1 MTVASAHCWFNG
13 QIRPR
18 EESAPSI
25 ASISFHLGTGVFDGL
40 IAYWNNDHYYLHRI
54 EEHLVRFL
62 AGSAR
67 MGLQVSW
74 SVEELVR
81 AIENLLQ
88 HEPQGTQYVRPI
100 AFRGGPELWITGS
113 EGRPVDVS
121 IFTVRMKR
129 DDDSV
134 IRCQLSA
141 VERLSGRSVPAQTK
155 VSGAYVNS
163 HYARRMAEQA
173 GFQDGL
179 MFDRQGCLAEASAAN
194 VFLIRDGALYTPL
207 LNEDVFPGI
216 TRGVVIELAARRG
229 IEVLERN
236 IRKQD
241 IPQFEGAFL
250 CSTLMELRAISQL
263 DEVALGTAQL
273 PLYRGVLEEFRR
285 LTHEAPSHSLGHE
298 GRLGPHRA

>member
-1 MTVASAHCWFNG
+1 MTVASTHCWFNG
-13 QIRPR
+13 EICPR
-18 EESAPSI
+18 EQSAPSI

-40 IAYWNNDHYYLHRI
+40 IAYWNRDHYYLHRA
-54 EEHLVRFL
+54 EEHLIRFR

-67 MGLQVSW
+67 MGLHVPW
-74 SVEELVR
+74 SVDQLMH
-81 AIENLLQ
+81 AIEALLE
-88 HEPQGTQYVRPI
+88 HEPKGTQYVRPI

-129 DDDSV
+129 DDDSS

-141 VERLSGRSVPAQTK
+141 VERISARSVPAQTK

-179 MFDRQGCLAEASAAN
+179 MFDRHGCLAEASAAN
-194 VFLIRDGALYTPL
+194 VFLIRDAGLYTPP

-216 TRGVVIELAARRG
+216 TRGVVLELAAQRG

-236 IRKQD
+236 VRKQE
-241 IPQFEGAFL
+241 ISQFEGAFL
-250 CSTLMELRAISQL
+250 CSTLMELRPISQL
-263 DEVALGTAQL
+263 DELTLPTAQL
-273 PLYRGVLEEFRR
+273 PLYRSLLEDFRR
-285 LTHEAPSHSLGHE
+285 LTHEATAIAPERDLRTE
-298 GRLGPHRA
+298 PLT